1 MLNLSSAPVFLP
13 LYQNSPDLP
22 LLVLMPGMDGTGYL
36 WRSQLPQLETFF
48 DVRRLQIPPHN
59 LETWEALSTQ
69 VIHLIQ
75 QETLGD
81 RQVYICGESFGACLA
96 LKLAVRLPNLY
107 HRLILINP
115 ASSFS
120 QLPWLGW
127 LGQACQWVPDSLYYF
142 STLAGLPLLAA
153 LERINVDERHALL
166 QAVRS
171 VPQTTVAW
179 RIKMLAD
186 FQVDTQSLKELQQ
199 PVLIL
204 VGESDRLLPSFKEAQ
219 RLQNYLPQAQIVT
232 LPKSGHACML
242 ETGICLSQIL
252 QKWLKS
258 SCT

>member
-1 MLNLSSAPVFLP
+1 MLTLSSAPVFLP
-13 LYQNSPDLP
+13 LYQNSPELP

-48 DVRRLQIPPHN
+48 DVRRLQIPARN
-59 LETWEALSTQ
+59 LENWEELTSQ
-69 VIHLIQ
+69 VINLIQ
-75 QETLGD
+75 QETLGT
-81 RQVYICGESFGACLA
+81 REVYICGESFGACLA
-96 LKLAVRLPNLY
+96 LKLAVCLPNLY

-127 LGQACQWVPDSLYYF
+127 LGQACQWLPDSLYHF

-153 LERINVDERHALL
+153 LEKINHDERRALL
-166 QAVRS
+166 EAVRS

-186 FQVDTQSLKELQQ
+186 FQVNAQALRELQQ

-204 VGESDRLLPSFKEAQ
+204 VGESDRLLPSFKESQ

-242 ETGICLSQIL
+242 ETGICLNQIL
-252 QKWLKS
+252 QKWLKNQ
-258 SCT
+258 